1 MTSRIHSAANI
12 ALLLA
17 LPFTPTIA
25 GVPYSYPISSSFH
38 PVCSPASNRRPVAL
52 LEQRASHPFS
62 PKDLR
67 TRSRSWEWGR
77 LSVSRWKWLQT
88 DHIYIR
94 SDARLKE
101 MRKVGVYVETFLQEF
116 CKGLGKP
123 KLSLHLF
130 GTLHS
135 FSRYSSLR
143 GQRREAAF
151 FDHDYM
157 EVVAFLPSGGKRD
170 HVLGQ
175 IWRAIEEL
183 YY

>member
-1 MTSRIHSAANI
+1 MTSRILSAAKI

-52 LEQRASHPFS
+52 LEQRASHPSS

-67 TRSRSWEWGR
+67 VRSRGWEWGR
-77 LSVSRWKWLQT
+77 LSVPRWKWLQT

-116 CKGLGKP
+116 RKGLGKP
-123 KLSLHLF
+123 ELTLHLF
-130 GTLHS
+130 GSQNS
-135 FSRYSSLR
+135 FSRYSFFR
-143 GQRREAAF
+143 GQRAEVPF
-151 FDHDYM
+151 FDPDYM
-157 EVVAFLPSGGKRD
+157 EVVGFVPSEGKRD
-170 HVLGQ
+170 QVLGQ
-175 IWRAIEEL
+175 IRRAIREL